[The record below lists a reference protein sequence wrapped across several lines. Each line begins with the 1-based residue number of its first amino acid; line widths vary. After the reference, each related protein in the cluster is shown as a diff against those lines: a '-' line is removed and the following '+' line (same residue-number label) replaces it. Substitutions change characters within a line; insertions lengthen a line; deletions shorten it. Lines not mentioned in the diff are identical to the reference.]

1 MQFTAALTFFLAG
14 LAVAAPARN
23 NNNNNNSGAVK
34 PGTPVNDPSL
44 PLKKG
49 EFCST
54 TSQKGVLGCDD
65 GTGNT
70 FNIVNGQRRD

>member
-1 MQFTAALTFFLAG
+1 MQFTTALALFFAG
-14 LAVAAPARN
+14 LAIAALSSPARR
-23 NNNNNNSGAVK
+23 
-34 PGTPVNDPSL
+34 L
-44 PLKKG
+44 PLKAG

-54 TSQKGVLGCDD
+54 TSQAGVLGCDD

>member
-1 MQFTAALTFFLAG
+1 MQLTAALTFFLVG
-14 LAVAAPARN
+14 LTAAAP
-23 NNNNNNSGAVK
+23 VK
-34 PGTPVNDPSL
+34 PGTPVNEPSL
-44 PLKKG
+44 PLKAG

-54 TSQKGVLGCDD
+54 TSQEGVLGCDD

>member
-1 MQFTAALTFFLAG
+1 MQFTTAITLLFAG
-14 LAVAAPARN
+14 LAAAAP
-23 NNNNNNSGAVK
+23 VK

-44 PLKKG
+44 PLKAG

-54 TSQKGVLGCDD
+54 TSQEGVLGCDD

>member
-1 MQFTAALTFFLAG
+1 MQFATTITLFFAG
-14 LAVAAPARN
+14 LAAAAP
-23 NNNNNNSGAVK
+23 VK

-44 PLKKG
+44 PLKAG

-54 TSQKGVLGCDD
+54 TSQPGVLGCDD

-70 FNIVNGQRRD
+70 FNIVNGKRRD

>member
-1 MQFTAALTFFLAG
+1 MQLTTALTFFLAG
-14 LAVAAPARN
+14 LAVAAPAPARN
-23 NNNNNNSGAVK
+23 QGNSDSVK

-44 PLKKG
+44 PLKAG

-70 FNIVNGQRRD
+70 FNIVNGKRRD

>member
-1 MQFTAALTFFLAG
+1 MQLTTALTFFFAA
-14 LAVAAPARN
+14 LAVAAPARTN
-23 NNNNNNSGAVK
+23 ANSGSVK

-44 PLKKG
+44 PLKAG